1 MNTFKKLLRASIG
14 LAIALS
20 LLSCEQSVVE
30 LSMSL
35 AESDG
40 EEVAILSE
48 LSYEVVNSS
57 SSGGYVKQFPHRIQY
72 GESNDIFI
80 MRSDGL
86 LVYDAE
92 TKHVEPISISDNF
105 SYSDA
110 NLLQCT
116 DDPDFQYFYAK
127 DRLYGIQAH
136 NYSLIQS
143 GIRACVG
150 LPYSSKLTLLLAD
163 ALTLQVFD
171 GGLRRKAEYTLP
183 RAATRAFYFDETE
196 RIVYIKL
203 NSNHIYSCLADGS
216 QDSLLFTIGGS
227 ISSFR
232 ALYPIDDAGKFI
244 TASRIDGEDQIVLI
258 DAVSGNHQILGK
270 VFYPS
275 VPNLNW
281 MPLQISLSRDR
292 KKLLH
297 YDSAAIHILDLVL
310 MQTSDIVLDNVSDI
324 KSAGLNAD
332 GSTFSVIANSEIVN
346 KDYPGSRYIVYQD
359 NKPQSLRLDRRVS
372 RKLPL

>member
-1 MNTFKKLLRASIG
+1 MSKFKKLVRASLG
-14 LAIALS
+14 LAMALS
-20 LLSCEQSVVE
+20 LLSCEQSALE
-30 LSMSL
+30 FFIYL

-40 EEVAILSE
+40 EEATILSE

-72 GESNDIFI
+72 GNSNDIYI

-86 LVYDAE
+86 MVYNAE
-92 TKHVEPISISDNF
+92 TKRVEPVSISDSF

-127 DRLYGIQAH
+127 DKLYSIQAH

-143 GIRACVG
+143 GIKACVG
-150 LPYSSKLTLLLAD
+150 LPYSSKLSLLLTD

-171 GGLRRKAEYTLP
+171 GGLGSIAEYTLP
-183 RAATRAFYFDETE
+183 RTATRAFYFEETE
-196 RIVYIKL
+196 RIVYIKF

-216 QDSLLFTIGGS
+216 QDSLIFTIGGS
-227 ISSFR
+227 LSSYR

-258 DAVSGNHQILGK
+258 DAVSGDQQILGK
-270 VFYPS
+270 AFYPS
-275 VPNLNW
+275 EPNQNW

-297 YDSAAIHILDLVL
+297 YDSAAIHILDLVS
-310 MQTSDIVLDNVSDI
+310 MQTSDIVLENVSNI
-324 KSAGLNAD
+324 KSACLNAD
-332 GSTFSVIANSEIVN
+332 GSTFSMIANSVIAH
-346 KDYPGSRYIVYQD
+346 KD
-359 NKPQSLRLDRRVS
+359 
-372 RKLPL
+372 